1 MDKSPWLELLHAAL
15 FETSGS
21 SADFSLCIG
30 IGSMKGFL
38 VTKTSCR
45 QIQAGPDG
53 FLTFAPTLGEA
64 IAGATRGDGRQNL
77 GQLLG
82 VRLVLLFD
90 IWLGQQ
96 FFAKS
101 QPVVRAPQPRLGF
114 RFSDSADVKSSA
126 WRKRHAKPA
135 ADLVSERTVGVLEC
149 SIANPQTAI
158 QSGLAKCFAG
168 GLRVARSAYVDAK
181 KHGQPQNIAFT
192 EYEATLNVKWGLA
205 PQTEVASASWRFFMV
220 EDQGT
225 HALCKDV
232 LLRNLLVSLPDA
244 KQIFLSE
251 VSTMAL
257 LAFIVSGGMQN
268 ELLGRCVEKLYILFS
283 THASTLRQL
292 NCYASVALHLVRCYS
307 NNLVDNG
314 WFSQIQTGCDSQC
327 FCNARFVL
335 DMLSSETMP
344 DLHYYDRSKSV
355 IGDFWCQIGDLGP
368 DFQRSKVQAVI
379 DISTTK
385 PLTPYELFRACR
397 RDVELQEL
405 QFLKVKLLEKEAEF
419 NALKSEHDRLAEM
432 LDAHEPAK
440 PLDAVEPAAKKGKML
455 DAGKPAEPLDAGKPS
470 EPIDAGEPAAQKA
483 KLAS

>member
-1 MDKSPWLELLHAAL
+1 LLEVVDKSPWLELLHAAL

-64 IAGATRGDGRQNL
+64 IAGATRGDGRQ
-77 GQLLG
+77 
-82 VRLVLLFD
+82 
-90 IWLGQQ
+90 
-96 FFAKS
+96 
-101 QPVVRAPQPRLGF
+101 LGF

-268 ELLGRCVEKLYILFS
+268 E
-283 THASTLRQL
+283 
-292 NCYASVALHLVRCYS
+292 
-307 NNLVDNG
+307 
-314 WFSQIQTGCDSQC
+314 
-327 FCNARFVL
+327 FVL

-455 DAGKPAEPLDAGKPS
+455 DAGKPAEP
-470 EPIDAGEPAAQKA
+470 IDAGEPAAKKA